1 MALRVAS
8 RRAKFIHPLKAE
20 GFLWLFCKQ
29 VKGAFCGYLT
39 GLTRQPVQLRL
50 RAVVSRIKL

>member
-1 MALRVAS
+1 MALGLDSERQAALLQ
-8 RRAKFIHPLKAE
+8 RLGCKA
-20 GFLWLFCKQ
+20 F
-29 VKGAFCGYLT
+29 T